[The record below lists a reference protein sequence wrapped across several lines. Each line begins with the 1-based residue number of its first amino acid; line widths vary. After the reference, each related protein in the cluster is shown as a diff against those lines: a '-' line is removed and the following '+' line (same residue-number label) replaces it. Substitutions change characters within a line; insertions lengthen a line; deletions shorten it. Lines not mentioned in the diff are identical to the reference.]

1 MILDIILII
10 LLLAVIGTFAGGWR
24 SGAVLPASPAGIILV
39 IIIALLIVGLIAPH
53 FWDGAVAPPP

>member
-24 SGAVLPASPAGIILV
+24 SGTLPPASPAGIILV
-39 IIIALLIVGLIAPH
+39 VLIIALLLGVIWPH
-53 FWDGAVAPPP
+53 FWYGPVAPPP